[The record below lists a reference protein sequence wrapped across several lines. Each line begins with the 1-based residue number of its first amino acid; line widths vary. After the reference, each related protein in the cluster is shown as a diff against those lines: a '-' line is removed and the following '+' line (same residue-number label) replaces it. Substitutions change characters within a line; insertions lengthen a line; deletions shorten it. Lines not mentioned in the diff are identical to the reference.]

1 MKKRIGLFLDTEK
14 TSGGAFQ
21 DALYTIQNLKKFNKS
36 GIEFVLLA
44 PNLET
49 KETMY
54 EGFKVIKLK
63 FNYLRKLICF
73 FRANNY

>member
-1 MKKRIGLFLDTEK
+1 MMKKRIGLFLDTEK

-21 DALYTIQNLKKFNKS
+21 DAFYTIQNLKKFNKS

-49 KETMY
+49 KET
-54 EGFKVIKLK
+54 KQ
-63 FNYLRKLICF
+63 
-73 FRANNY
+73 